1 MNKNKVLIPV
11 IVVLAVAI
19 LAGGYWT
26 WQRWQAQR
34 AAEQLLRGWATLGGL
49 SGKEAEDYA
58 KQLQGLEGF
67 GAGTDTTTGGEE
79 RERTPGEIFNATEE
93 LRVDIP
99 FVTKA
104 KNDIGPIVSEVF
116 GDIKLSSYLN
126 NYLGMGEDSGMV
138 QFTIKRGA
146 TAGDLNKL
154 TSAFTSRGF
163 TVITSGVDSGSAS
176 LMLSKD
182 NSQYTVTYESG
193 GQEIVV
199 VIFTVEATGEGAVQ

>member
-1 MNKNKVLIPV
+1 MNKNKALIPV
-11 IVVLAVAI
+11 IVVLAVAV
-19 LAGGYWT
+19 LAGGYWM
-26 WQRWQAQR
+26 WQRWQAER

-58 KQLQGLEGF
+58 KQLQGLG
-67 GAGTDTTTGGEE
+67 GAGAGVTGGGEE
-79 RERTPGEIFNATEE
+79 REQTPEEKFNATEE
-93 LRVDIP
+93 LQADIP

-104 KNDIGPIVSEVF
+104 KNDIGPIISEVF

-146 TAGDLNKL
+146 TASDLNKL
-154 TSAFTSRGF
+154 SSAFTSRGF
-163 TVITSGVDSGSAS
+163 TVITSGVSGSEAS
-176 LMLSKD
+176 LMLSKG